1 MDDLVELDFRSSGE
15 IEVSLFWERPAN
27 KLMVQVVD
35 WQRDE
40 AFSFAVPAESALDA
54 FRHPYAY
61 SPRDRAAGVTKVV
74 RAPAWPPR
82 GAA

>member
-1 MDDLVELDFRSSGE
+1 VDALVELDFRSSGE
-15 IEVSLFWERPAN
+15 IEVSLFWERVADR
-27 KLMVQVVD
+27 LLVQVVD

-40 AFSFAVPAESALDA
+40 AFSFPVPPESALEA

-61 SPRDRAAGVTKVV
+61 SPRERGASVTDALRA
-74 RAPAWPPR
+74 RAQRPR

>member
-1 MDDLVELDFRSSGE
+1 MDGLVELDFRSSGE
-15 IEVSLFWERPAN
+15 IEVSLFWERVTDR
-27 KLMVQVVD
+27 LLVQVVD

-40 AFSFAVPAESALDA
+40 AFTFAVPPESALEA

-61 SPRDRAAGVTKVV
+61 SPPDGGTSFRDAI
-74 RAPAWPPR
+74 RAPEPQPR

>member
-1 MDDLVELDFRSSGE
+1 MDGLVELDFRSSGE
-15 IEVSLFWERPAN
+15 IEVSLFWERVTDR
-27 KLMVQVVD
+27 LLVQVVD

-40 AFSFAVPAESALDA
+40 AFTFAVPPESALDA

-61 SPRDRAAGVTKVV
+61 GPRDREAPVTDAL
-74 RAPAWPPR
+74 RAPAPQPR

>member
-1 MDDLVELDFRSSGE
+1 MDGLVELDFRSSGE
-15 IEVSLFWERPAN
+15 IEVSLFWERARN
-27 KLMVQVVD
+27 RLLVQVVD

-40 AFSFAVPAESALDA
+40 AFTFGVPPESALDA

-61 SPRDRAAGVTKVV
+61 SPRDRAASVTDAL
-74 RAPAWPPR
+74 RAPAPQPR